1 VPPQGPRTRD
11 LRSAVLATSA
21 SAGSDSRSRTIERMD
36 SIGNRAIVVGVDGSA
51 NSDAAVDWAITE
63 ASGRR
68 LPLHLFSAGIR
79 QIPGGDAIYNDS
91 ELDAA
96 VTRRALAAADER
108 LAAASVRAREH
119 SPDLDITTESVVD
132 RAAGGLVDL
141 SSRADTIVLGRS
153 GHGRMVGALLGSV
166 ALQVVTH
173 AHCPVVVV
181 HESNGDPSKARGV
194 VVGVDGS
201 AVSELA
207 LGYAFEQASW
217 RGAHLD
223 VVHAWWTTVPSGLT
237 QGVRADQVTRHQ
249 LTLSEALVGWSEKF
263 PDVEVRESLP
273 MGPIVLTLTAAAENA
288 ELLVVGSR
296 GRGGFRSLLLG
307 SVSQG
312 VLQHAACAVAVVHA
326 RNGEHV
332 R

>member
-1 VPPQGPRTRD
+1 
-11 LRSAVLATSA
+11 
-21 SAGSDSRSRTIERMD
+21 MD
-36 SIGNRAIVVGVDGSA
+36 SIGNSAINGTSTRAITRAIVVGIDGSA
-51 NSDAAVDWAITE
+51 NSDAALDWAITE
-63 ASGRR
+63 ASSRR
-68 LPLHLFSAGIR
+68 RPLHLFSAGVR

-96 VTRRALAAADER
+96 VTRQALVAAVEHLAAAAARVRER
-108 LAAASVRAREH
+108 
-119 SPDLDITTESVVD
+119 SPDLDITTESAVD

-141 SSRADTIVLGRS
+141 SARADTIVVGRS
-153 GHGRMVGALLGSV
+153 GHGRMVGTLLGSV

-173 AHCPVVVV
+173 AQCPVVVV
-181 HESNGDPSKARGV
+181 HQTNGDPAKARGV
-194 VVGVDGS
+194 VVGIDGS
-201 AVSELA
+201 GASGLA
-207 LGYAFEQASW
+207 LSYAFEQASW
-217 RGAHLD
+217 RGVHLD

-237 QGVRADQVTRHQ
+237 QGVRADQVTRER
-249 LTLSEALVGWSEKF
+249 LILSEVLVGWSEKY

-273 MGPIVLTLTAAAENA
+273 MGPTVLTLTEAAENA

-312 VLQHAACAVAVVHA
+312 VLQHAPCAVAVVRA
-326 RNGEHV
+326 QGDDHV

>member
-1 VPPQGPRTRD
+1 
-11 LRSAVLATSA
+11 
-21 SAGSDSRSRTIERMD
+21 MD
-36 SIGNRAIVVGVDGSA
+36 SIGNHAIGRRIVVGIDGSA
-51 NSDAAVDWAITE
+51 NSDAALDWAITE
-63 ASGRR
+63 ATGRKR
-68 LPLHLFSAGIR
+68 PLHLFSAGIR
-79 QIPGGDAIYNDS
+79 QIPGGEAIYDDS

-96 VTRRALAAADER
+96 VTRQALAAADQH
-108 LAAASVRAREH
+108 LATAAARVRER
-119 SPDLDITTESVVD
+119 SPDLDVTTQSTVD

-141 SSRADTIVLGRS
+141 SSRADSIVLGRS

-166 ALQVVTH
+166 AVQVVTH

-181 HESNGDPSKARGV
+181 HESDGGPAEARGV
-194 VVGVDGS
+194 VVGIDGS

-207 LGYAFEQASW
+207 LDYAFEQASW
-217 RGAHLD
+217 RGVHLD

-237 QGVRADQVTRHQ
+237 HDLKADQVTRER
-249 LTLSEALVGWSEKF
+249 LTLSESLAGWSEKY
-263 PDVEVRESLP
+263 PDVEVRESVP
-273 MGPIVLTLTAAAENA
+273 IGPIALTLTTAAETA

-312 VLQHAACAVAVVHA
+312 VLQHAACAVAVVRA
-326 RNGEHV
+326 RDDGHV